1 MSSGMISEALAY
13 RPRRGPSDTS
23 ASPESR
29 FVACCVEA
37 IDDQLLNS
45 YRRVGGKTYTST
57 HDAHSLPSLPS
68 RAAVRRRQR
77 RGHIDIRDA
86 RVARGRSFR
95 RQVRH
100 LLTRR
105 WRGELRVACR
115 MSHVVCQKSRARK
128 KRQPPHQV
136 RKLVSLGEMRD
147 EGGERKKRRRR
158 KRRRTFV
165 GMLEPTPP
173 EFVASRG
180 RGPPCL
186 L

>member
-1 MSSGMISEALAY
+1 MRLILTGCVMSLCLATGAIAQV
-13 RPRRGPSDTS
+13 RDPAGAPAARPSDAANDAGTS
-23 ASPESR
+23 ISAMLESLADDPSDDRSGTCSRGGGAGSCAS
-29 FVACCVEA
+29 
-37 IDDQLLNS
+37 
-45 YRRVGGKTYTST
+45 
-57 HDAHSLPSLPS
+57 
-68 RAAVRRRQR
+68 
-77 RGHIDIRDA
+77 
-86 RVARGRSFR
+86 
-95 RQVRH
+95 
-100 LLTRR
+100 
-105 WRGELRVACR
+105 RVACR
-115 MSHVVCQKSRARK
+115 MSHVVCRKSRARK

-165 GMLEPTPP
+165 GMLQPTPP